1 MTPFVVLAINLVGLV
16 VVWVIL
22 RSYVRRQTRQD
33 AVLEDIKREA
43 GAIVTELN
51 STTERNIELIEA
63 RIQELSELIATAD
76 RRIGTLRKET
86 AVDRSS
92 ERTYARLGA
101 GRPLRLTLEE
111 DSADAAAA
119 STVMTNDDATLA
131 PTPSAPAG
139 PVDVRTRVR
148 SLHERGMAVKE
159 IATTVGKTVGEVE
172 LIISL
177 ASPRR
182 P

>member
-16 VVWVIL
+16 VVSVIL

-63 RIQELSELIATAD
+63 RIQELSELISTAD

-86 AVDRSS
+86 TVDRSS

-111 DSADAAAA
+111 DSAEASAA
-119 STVMTNDDATLA
+119 STVMTTEDATSA
-131 PTPSAPAG
+131 PSAPAG